1 MLTPEQDKR
10 RKRRLA
16 EQYNPELSL
25 GEPGEKRRSK
35 GGLAERTTIASAE
48 EVKEG
53 VRRMQN
59 DSKKTSKD
67 SGSDDNLAFAG
78 GWGQILGEVFAS
90 TNESPE
96 LKETRASFN
105 GEYTKDSISPKK
117 EELKKS
123 GNLVDFIIE
132 YEDFS
137 STPYDDF
144 KQTSI
149 GYGTK
154 ATSKNQTITKAEA
167 KVLLKRDLDTARKAV
182 LKMKEEAGYDWNE
195 NQIDALTSFTYNLGP
210 SNLKK
215 LTENGTRGDEEIAD
229 MLPEYKYAGGKVR
242 EGLIKRR
249 EAELKLFNEGYT
261 K

>member
-1 MLTPEQDKR
+1 MRTNAQDR
-10 RKRRLA
+10 QRKRMEAL
-16 EQYNPELSL
+16 QQNPELNV
-25 GEPGEKRRSK
+25 GDPGEKIKSKRS
-35 GGLAERTTIASAE
+35 LAERTKVPSPEESA
-48 EVKEG
+48 EG

-59 DSKKTSKD
+59 DSKKTSQEKD
-67 SGSDDNLAFAG
+67 SDDILATVG
-78 GWGQILGEVFAS
+78 GWMEAIAS
-90 TNESPE
+90 LEEAPE
-96 LKETRASFN
+96 LKEKKASLN
-105 GEYTKDSISPKK
+105 IGSTQSSLSPKK
-117 EELKKS
+117 EDKKKS
-123 GNLVDFIIE
+123 DNLVDFIIE